1 MHLDLRGH
9 PLHTRALGVTLRQRS
24 DGKLDFEGYILDLR
38 KRGFVPVGADLQG
51 SGIIHH
57 MCLRGVIEP
66 AALVLESIAAE
77 QPTVAF
83 EPSAL
88 TQGESCRDPIAS
100 IATLAGARFDADYGK
115 RLTAT
120 IGGALGCSHLL
131 TLAHLLGSTVPWAL
145 ARDREL
151 QGTAPSRRAGE
162 RVFRRDLIVDGAET
176 GRRSLDVCVQLT
188 DLHFAPAPALVPPMQ
203 RFAAEL
209 EVRMLLAIDRSTFT
223 LAELTAGRRRRLV
236 SDLEQARWED
246 LNDALR
252 PLLGMP
258 MLHGA
263 IPELRR
269 RWNDQAEN
277 RPVFDALLMI
287 APALIQCTAA
297 LSDAWP
303 LQARDSKSLVGMS
316 GYPDSCYMWRRTGAL
331 HRARRR
337 DDPVPRM

>member
-1 MHLDLRGH
+1 MHLDARGH
-9 PLHTRALGVTLRQRS
+9 PLHSRALGITMRQRG
-24 DGKLDFEGYILDLR
+24 DGKLDLDSYILDLR

-66 AALVLESIAAE
+66 ATLVLESIAAE
-77 QPTVAF
+77 QPSVAF

-88 TQGESCRDPIAS
+88 TGGECCRDPIDRIAS
-100 IATLAGARFDADYGK
+100 LAGAGLDADYGR

-120 IGGALGCSHLL
+120 IGGSLGCSHLL
-131 TLAHLLGSTVPWAL
+131 TLAHLVGSTVPWAL

-151 QGTAPSRRAGE
+151 QGTVPARRPGE
-162 RVFRRDLIVDGAET
+162 RVFRRDLIIDGAET
-176 GRRSLDVCVQLT
+176 DGRTLEACVQLT
-188 DLHFAPAPALVPPMQ
+188 DLHFAPAPAVTSPMQ

-209 EVRMLLAIDRSTFT
+209 EVRMRLEIDLNTFT
-223 LAELTAGRRRRLV
+223 LARVTAGRRWRRLA
-236 SDLEQARWED
+236 DLERARWED
-246 LNDALR
+246 LHDVLQ
-252 PLLGMP
+252 PLAGMP

-269 RWNDQAEN
+269 RWGDQPES

-297 LSDAWP
+297 LSEAWP
-303 LQARDSKSLVGMS
+303 MQAKDSESLVGMS

-331 HRARRR
+331 HRARRP